1 MENYIPI
8 FVFGLIVLSIPLIIL
23 FLARFF
29 MIKKPSPAKL
39 ESYECGNPIKIEAF
53 EYRFSARYIIIAI
66 LFVIF
71 DVETIFIYP
80 WAVTFDRLGLF
91 GLIEMIIFLAILMT
105 GYIYAFKEG
114 ALKWV

>member
-1 MENYIPI
+1 MKNYIPL
-8 FVFGLIVLSIPLIIL
+8 FVYGLIVLSLPLIIL
-23 FLARFF
+23 LLARFF
-29 MIKKPSPAKL
+29 MLKKPSPVK
-39 ESYECGNPIKIEAF
+39 EEPYECGNPIKTEAYQ
-53 EYRFSARYIIIAI
+53 YRFSIRYIIIAI

-80 WAVTFDRLGLF
+80 WAATFDKLGLF
-91 GLIEMIIFLAILMT
+91 GLAEMVIFLVILIV

>member
-1 MENYIPI
+1 MENYIPF
-8 FVFGLIVLSIPLIIL
+8 FVYGLIVLSLPIIIL
-23 FLARFF
+23 LLAKFL
-29 MIKKPSPAKL
+29 MLKKPSPVKV
-39 ESYECGNPIKIEAF
+39 EPYECGNPVKTDAY
-53 EYRFSARYIIIAI
+53 EYRFSIRYIIIAI

-71 DVETIFIYP
+71 DVETIFILP

-91 GLIEMIIFLAILMT
+91 GLIEMIIFLAILMV

>member
-1 MENYIPI
+1 MENYIRLFI
-8 FVFGLIVLSIPLIIL
+8 YGLIVLSIPIIIL
-23 FLARFF
+23 LLAKFF
-29 MIKKPSPAKL
+29 MIRKPTEIKEEP
-39 ESYECGNPIKIEAF
+39 YECGNPIKIEAHN
-53 EYRFSARYIIIAI
+53 YRFSIRYILIAI

-80 WAVTFDRLGLF
+80 WAVTFDKLGFF
-91 GLIEMIIFLAILMT
+91 GLVEMVIFLIILFV